1 MNKETFLKSEAKAA
15 KLFINSRKTG
25 RLSSAYLLYGER
37 NAPLKESAL
46 FLAKSLGCEKDLLA
60 CDECDSC
67 KRFDKG
73 IHPDFVLING
83 ETTRIKK
90 EDIQNLQDKFSESA
104 FEKGHRLCYVIHR
117 VENITEKAANTIL
130 KFLEEPREGQVAILT
145 SYNIDKVLKTIL
157 SRSVLVRIDPIDE
170 KEMQREL
177 LENPIVLSDNDE
189 DKKKKKK
196 EEDISFNE
204 GEAYILS
211 HYFSSYESVKETLQ
225 NDRSFLEG
233 YQIAEGF
240 LNDLT
245 SSVAQAGYTL
255 LFQTSLKKGA
265 TCYNWMYLII
275 HEVFAAVLLN
285 DVKEDNPF
293 RDIIMK
299 LSKNKNKIARA
310 DAVVKEA
317 LAYQHI
323 NYNPTLLSARL
334 IKALDEEK

>member
-1 MNKETFLKSEAKAA
+1 MDKDTFLQYEPKAA

-37 NAPLKESAL
+37 NAPLKETAL
-46 FLAKSLGCEKDLLA
+46 YLAKSLGCEKDLLA

-67 KRFDKG
+67 KRFNKG
-73 IHPDFVLING
+73 IHPDFVLIDG

-117 VENITEKAANTIL
+117 IENITEKAANTIL

-157 SRSVLVRIDPIDE
+157 SRSVLVRIDPLDMD
-170 KEMQREL
+170 KMQRDL
-177 LENPIVLSDNDE
+177 IDNPIILSGE
-189 DKKKKKK
+189 KKKK
-196 EEDISFNE
+196 EEEIHFNE

-211 HYFSSYESVKETLQ
+211 RYFSSYESVKKTLTQ
-225 NDRSFLEG
+225 DSSFLEG
-233 YQIAEGF
+233 YQIAESF

-245 SSVAQAGYTL
+245 VSTSQAGYTL
-255 LFQTSLKKGA
+255 LLQTSLKKG
-265 TCYNWMYLII
+265 TSCYNWMYLIL
-275 HEVFAAVLLN
+275 HDVFASVLLDN
-285 DVKEDNPF
+285 VKDDNPF

-299 LSKNKNKIARA
+299 LSKNKDKIARA

-334 IKALDEEK
+334 IRALDEEK

>member
-1 MNKETFLKSEAKAA
+1 MDKDTFLQYEPKAA

-37 NAPLKESAL
+37 NAPLKETAL
-46 FLAKSLGCEKDLLA
+46 YLAKSLGCEKELLA
-60 CDECDSC
+60 CDQCDSC
-67 KRFDKG
+67 KRFNKG
-73 IHPDFVLING
+73 IHPDFVLIDG

-117 VENITEKAANTIL
+117 IENITEKAANTIL

-157 SRSVLVRIDPIDE
+157 SRSVLVKIDPLDMD
-170 KEMQREL
+170 KMQRDL
-177 LENPIVLSDNDE
+177 INNPIILSGE
-189 DKKKKKK
+189 KKKK
-196 EEDISFNE
+196 EEEIHFNE

-211 HYFSSYESVKETLQ
+211 RYFSYYDSVKNTLTQ
-225 NDRSFLEG
+225 DSSFLEG
-233 YQIAEGF
+233 YQIAESF

-245 SSVAQAGYTL
+245 VSTSQAGYTL
-255 LFQTSLKKGA
+255 LLQTSLKKG
-265 TCYNWMYLII
+265 TSCYNWMYLIL
-275 HEVFAAVLLN
+275 HDVFASVLLDN
-285 DVKEDNPF
+285 VKDDNPF
-293 RDIIMK
+293 RDIILK
-299 LSKNKNKIARA
+299 LSKNKDKIARA

-334 IKALDEEK
+334 IRALDEEK

>member
-1 MNKETFLKSEAKAA
+1 MDKDTFLHYEPKAA

-37 NAPLKESAL
+37 NAPLKETAL
-46 FLAKSLGCEKDLLA
+46 FLAKSLGCEKDVIA

-67 KRFDKG
+67 RRFNKG
-73 IHPDFVLING
+73 IHPDFVLIDG

-157 SRSVLVRIDPIDE
+157 SRSVLVRIDPLDTD
-170 KEMQREL
+170 KMQEEL
-177 LENPIVLSDNDE
+177 INNPIHLSGE
-189 DKKKKKK
+189 KKKK
-196 EEDISFNE
+196 EEEIHFNE
-204 GEAYILS
+204 GQAYILS
-211 HYFSSYESVKETLQ
+211 RYFSSYESVKKTLLED
-225 NDRSFLEG
+225 NSFLEG
-233 YQIAEGF
+233 YQIAESF

-245 SSVAQAGYTL
+245 VSSSQAGYTL
-255 LFQTSLKKGA
+255 LLQTSMKKG
-265 TCYNWMYLII
+265 TSCYNWMYLIL
-275 HEVFAAVLLN
+275 HDVFASVLLN
-285 DVKEDNPF
+285 DVQDDNPF
-293 RDIIMK
+293 KDIILK
-299 LSKNKNKIARA
+299 LGKNKDKIARA

-334 IKALDEEK
+334 IRALDEEK

>member
-1 MNKETFLKSEAKAA
+1 MDKDTFLQYEPKAA

-37 NAPLKESAL
+37 NAPLKETAL
-46 FLAKSLGCEKDLLA
+46 YLAKSLGCEKDLLA

-67 KRFDKG
+67 KRFNKG
-73 IHPDFVLING
+73 IHPDFVLIDG

-117 VENITEKAANTIL
+117 IENITEKAANTIL

-157 SRSVLVRIDPIDE
+157 SRSVLVRIDPLDMD
-170 KEMQREL
+170 KMQRDL
-177 LENPIVLSDNDE
+177 INNPIILSGE
-189 DKKKKKK
+189 KKKK
-196 EEDISFNE
+196 EEEIHFNE

-211 HYFSSYESVKETLQ
+211 RYFSSYESVKKTLTQ
-225 NDRSFLEG
+225 DSSFLEG
-233 YQIAEGF
+233 YQIAESF

-245 SSVAQAGYTL
+245 VSTSQAGYTL
-255 LFQTSLKKGA
+255 LLQTSLKKG
-265 TCYNWMYLII
+265 TSCYNWMYLIL
-275 HEVFAAVLLN
+275 HDVFASVLLDN
-285 DVKEDNPF
+285 VKDDNPF

-299 LSKNKNKIARA
+299 LSKNKDKIARA

-334 IKALDEEK
+334 IRALDEEK

>member
-1 MNKETFLKSEAKAA
+1 MDKDTFLKYEPKAA

-37 NAPLKESAL
+37 NAPLKETAL
-46 FLAKSLGCEKDLLA
+46 YLAKSLGCENNLLA

-67 KRFDKG
+67 KRFNKD
-73 IHPDFVLING
+73 IHPDFVLIDG

-90 EDIQNLQDKFSESA
+90 EDIQSLQDKFSESA

-117 VENITEKAANTIL
+117 IENITEKAANTIL

-157 SRSVLVRIDPIDE
+157 SRSVLVRIDPLDMDKMQ
-170 KEMQREL
+170 KEL
-177 LENPIVLSDNDE
+177 INKPIILSGE
-189 DKKKKKK
+189 KKKK
-196 EEDISFNE
+196 EEEIHFND
-204 GEAYILS
+204 GQAYILS
-211 HYFSSYESVKETLQ
+211 HYFSSYESVKETLLQ
-225 NDRSFLEG
+225 DTSFLEG
-233 YQIAEGF
+233 YQIAESF

-245 SSVAQAGYTL
+245 VSSSQAGYTL
-255 LFQTSLKKGA
+255 LLQTSLKKG
-265 TCYNWMYLII
+265 TSCYNWMYLIL
-275 HEVFAAVLLN
+275 HDVFASVLLDN
-285 DVKEDNPF
+285 VKEDNPF
-293 RDIIMK
+293 RDIIQK
-299 LSKNKNKIARA
+299 LSKNKDKIARA

-334 IKALDEEK
+334 IRALDEEK

>member
-1 MNKETFLKSEAKAA
+1 MDQDTFLKYEPKAA

-37 NAPLKESAL
+37 NAPLKETAL
-46 FLAKSLGCEKDLLA
+46 YLAKSLGCENDLLA

-67 KRFDKG
+67 KRFNKG
-73 IHPDFVLING
+73 IHPDFVLIDG

-90 EDIQNLQDKFSESA
+90 EDIQSLQDKFSESA

-117 VENITEKAANTIL
+117 IENITEKAANTIL

-157 SRSVLVRIDPIDE
+157 SRSVLVRIDPLDMDQ
-170 KEMQREL
+170 MQREL
-177 LENPIVLSDNDE
+177 INNPIILSGE
-189 DKKKKKK
+189 KKKK
-196 EEDISFNE
+196 EEEIRFND
-204 GEAYILS
+204 GQAYILS
-211 HYFSSYESVKETLQ
+211 HYFSSYESVNETLLQ
-225 NDRSFLEG
+225 DTSFLEG
-233 YQIAEGF
+233 YQIAESF

-245 SSVAQAGYTL
+245 VSSSQAGYTL
-255 LFQTSLKKGA
+255 LLQTSLKKG
-265 TCYNWMYLII
+265 TSCYNWMYLIL
-275 HEVFAAVLLN
+275 HDVFASVLLDN
-285 DVKEDNPF
+285 VKEDNPF
-293 RDIIMK
+293 RDIIQK
-299 LSKNKNKIARA
+299 LSKNKDKIARA

-334 IKALDEEK
+334 IRALDEEK

>member
-73 IHPDFVLING
+73 IHPDFVLIDG

-211 HYFSSYESVKETLQ
+211 HHFSSYESVKRRCKTIDPSWKDIRLQ
-225 NDRSFLEG
+225 KVS
-233 YQIAEGF
+233 
-240 LNDLT
+240 
-245 SSVAQAGYTL
+245 
-255 LFQTSLKKGA
+255 
-265 TCYNWMYLII
+265 
-275 HEVFAAVLLN
+275 
-285 DVKEDNPF
+285 
-293 RDIIMK
+293 
-299 LSKNKNKIARA
+299 
-310 DAVVKEA
+310 
-317 LAYQHI
+317 
-323 NYNPTLLSARL
+323 
-334 IKALDEEK
+334 

>member
-1 MNKETFLKSEAKAA
+1 MDKDTFLKYEPKAA

-37 NAPLKESAL
+37 NAPLKETAL
-46 FLAKSLGCEKDLLA
+46 YLAKSLGCENDLLA

-67 KRFDKG
+67 KRFNKG
-73 IHPDFVLING
+73 IHPDFVLIDG

-90 EDIQNLQDKFSESA
+90 EDIQSLQDKFSESA

-117 VENITEKAANTIL
+117 IENITEKAANTIL

-157 SRSVLVRIDPIDE
+157 SRSVLVRIDPLDMDQ
-170 KEMQREL
+170 MQREL
-177 LENPIVLSDNDE
+177 IDNPILLSGE
-189 DKKKKKK
+189 KKKK
-196 EEDISFNE
+196 EEEIRFND
-204 GEAYILS
+204 GQAYILS
-211 HYFSSYESVKETLQ
+211 HYFSSYESVKETLLQ
-225 NDRSFLEG
+225 DTSFLEG
-233 YQIAEGF
+233 YQIAESF

-245 SSVAQAGYTL
+245 VSSSQAGYTL
-255 LFQTSLKKGA
+255 LLQTSLKKG
-265 TCYNWMYLII
+265 TSCYNWMYLIL
-275 HEVFAAVLLN
+275 HDVFASVLLDN
-285 DVKEDNPF
+285 VKEDNPF
-293 RDIIMK
+293 RDIIQK
-299 LSKNKNKIARA
+299 LSKNKDKIARA

-334 IKALDEEK
+334 IRALDEEK

>member
-1 MNKETFLKSEAKAA
+1 MDKDTFLHYEPKAA

-37 NAPLKESAL
+37 NAPLKETAL
-46 FLAKSLGCEKDLLA
+46 FLAKSLGCEKDVVA

-67 KRFDKG
+67 RRFNKG
-73 IHPDFVLING
+73 IHPDFVLIDG

-90 EDIQNLQDKFSESA
+90 EDIQNLQGKFSESA

-145 SYNIDKVLKTIL
+145 SYNIEKVLKTIL
-157 SRSVLVRIDPIDE
+157 SRSVLVRIDPLDTD
-170 KEMQREL
+170 KMQEEL
-177 LENPIVLSDNDE
+177 INNPILLSGE
-189 DKKKKKK
+189 KKKK
-196 EEDISFNE
+196 EEEIHFNE
-204 GEAYILS
+204 GQAYILS
-211 HYFSSYESVKETLQ
+211 RYFSSYKSVKKTLLED
-225 NDRSFLEG
+225 NSFLEG
-233 YQIAEGF
+233 YQIAESF

-245 SSVAQAGYTL
+245 VSSSQAGYTL
-255 LFQTSLKKGA
+255 LLQTSMKKG
-265 TCYNWMYLII
+265 TSCYNWMYLIL
-275 HEVFAAVLLN
+275 HDVFASVLLN
-285 DVKEDNPF
+285 DVQDDNPF
-293 RDIIMK
+293 KDIILK
-299 LSKNKNKIARA
+299 LGKNKDKIARA

-334 IKALDEEK
+334 IRALDEEK

>member
-1 MNKETFLKSEAKAA
+1 MDKDTFLHYEPKAA

-37 NAPLKESAL
+37 NAPLKETAL
-46 FLAKSLGCEKDLLA
+46 FLAKSLGCEKDVVA

-67 KRFDKG
+67 RRFNKG
-73 IHPDFVLING
+73 IHPDFVLIDG

-157 SRSVLVRIDPIDE
+157 SRSVLVRIDPLDTDKMQEELID
-170 KEMQREL
+170 
-177 LENPIVLSDNDE
+177 NPILLSGE
-189 DKKKKKK
+189 KKKK
-196 EEDISFNE
+196 EEEIHFNE
-204 GEAYILS
+204 GQAYILS
-211 HYFSSYESVKETLQ
+211 RYFSSYESVKKSLLED
-225 NDRSFLEG
+225 NSFLEG
-233 YQIAEGF
+233 YQIAESF

-245 SSVAQAGYTL
+245 VSSSQAGYTL
-255 LFQTSLKKGA
+255 LLQTSMKKG
-265 TCYNWMYLII
+265 TSCYNWMYLIL
-275 HEVFAAVLLN
+275 HDVFASVLLN
-285 DVKEDNPF
+285 DVQDDNPF
-293 RDIIMK
+293 KDIILK
-299 LSKNKNKIARA
+299 LGKSKDKIARA

-334 IKALDEEK
+334 IRALDEEK

>member
-1 MNKETFLKSEAKAA
+1 MDKDTFLQYEPKAA

-37 NAPLKESAL
+37 NAPLKETAL
-46 FLAKSLGCEKDLLA
+46 YLAKSLGCEKDLLA

-67 KRFDKG
+67 KRFNKG
-73 IHPDFVLING
+73 IHPDFVLIDG

-117 VENITEKAANTIL
+117 IENITEKAANTIL

-157 SRSVLVRIDPIDE
+157 SRSVLVRIDPLDMD
-170 KEMQREL
+170 KMQRDL
-177 LENPIVLSDNDE
+177 IDNPIILSGE
-189 DKKKKKK
+189 KKKK
-196 EEDISFNE
+196 EEEIHFNE

-211 HYFSSYESVKETLQ
+211 RYFSSYESVKKTLTQ
-225 NDRSFLEG
+225 DTSFLEG
-233 YQIAEGF
+233 YQIAESL

-245 SSVAQAGYTL
+245 VSTSQAGYTL
-255 LFQTSLKKGA
+255 LLQTSLKKG
-265 TCYNWMYLII
+265 TSCYNWMYLIL
-275 HEVFAAVLLN
+275 HDVFASVLLDN
-285 DVKEDNPF
+285 VKDDNPF

-299 LSKNKNKIARA
+299 LSKNKDKIARA

-334 IKALDEEK
+334 IRALDEEK

>member
-1 MNKETFLKSEAKAA
+1 MDKDTFLQYEPKAA

-37 NAPLKESAL
+37 NAPLKETAL
-46 FLAKSLGCEKDLLA
+46 YLAKSLGCEKDLLA

-67 KRFDKG
+67 KRFNKG
-73 IHPDFVLING
+73 IHPDFVLIDG

-117 VENITEKAANTIL
+117 IENITEKAANTIL

-157 SRSVLVRIDPIDE
+157 SRSVLVRIDPLDMD
-170 KEMQREL
+170 KMQRDL
-177 LENPIVLSDNDE
+177 IDNPIILFGE
-189 DKKKKKK
+189 KKKK
-196 EEDISFNE
+196 EEEIHFNE

-211 HYFSSYESVKETLQ
+211 RYFSSYESVKKTLTQ
-225 NDRSFLEG
+225 DSSFLEG
-233 YQIAEGF
+233 YQIAESF

-245 SSVAQAGYTL
+245 VSTSQAGYTL
-255 LFQTSLKKGA
+255 LLQTSLKKG
-265 TCYNWMYLII
+265 TSCYNWMYLIL
-275 HEVFAAVLLN
+275 HDVFASVLLDN
-285 DVKEDNPF
+285 VKDDNPF

-299 LSKNKNKIARA
+299 LSKNKDKIARA

-334 IKALDEEK
+334 IRALDEEK

>member
-46 FLAKSLGCEKDLLA
+46 FLAKSLGCENSYLA

-73 IHPDFVLING
+73 IHPDFVLIDG

-189 DKKKKKK
+189 DKKKKK
-196 EEDISFNE
+196 FN
-204 GEAYILS
+204 
-211 HYFSSYESVKETLQ
+211 VK
-225 NDRSFLEG
+225 D
-233 YQIAEGF
+233 YCF
-240 LNDLT
+240 LN
-245 SSVAQAGYTL
+245 
-255 LFQTSLKKGA
+255 
-265 TCYNWMYLII
+265 
-275 HEVFAAVLLN
+275 
-285 DVKEDNPF
+285 
-293 RDIIMK
+293 
-299 LSKNKNKIARA
+299 
-310 DAVVKEA
+310 
-317 LAYQHI
+317 
-323 NYNPTLLSARL
+323 
-334 IKALDEEK
+334 

>member
-1 MNKETFLKSEAKAA
+1 MDKDTFLHYEPKAA

-37 NAPLKESAL
+37 NAPLKETAL
-46 FLAKSLGCEKDLLA
+46 FLAKSLGCEKDVLA

-67 KRFDKG
+67 RRFNKG
-73 IHPDFVLING
+73 IHPDFVLIDG

-157 SRSVLVRIDPIDE
+157 SRSVLVRIDPLDMD
-170 KEMQREL
+170 KMQKDL
-177 LENPIVLSDNDE
+177 VDNPILLSGE
-189 DKKKKKK
+189 KKKK
-196 EEDISFNE
+196 EEEIRFNE
-204 GEAYILS
+204 GQAYILS
-211 HYFSSYESVKETLQ
+211 RYFSSYESVKKTLTED
-225 NDRSFLEG
+225 NSFLEG
-233 YQIAEGF
+233 YQIAECF

-245 SSVAQAGYTL
+245 VSSSQAGYTL
-255 LFQTSLKKGA
+255 LLQTSMKKGA
-265 TCYNWMYLII
+265 SCYNWMYLIL
-275 HEVFAAVLLN
+275 HDVFASVLLDN
-285 DVKEDNPF
+285 VQDDNPF
-293 RDIIMK
+293 KDIIQK
-299 LSKNKNKIARA
+299 LSKNKDKIARA

-334 IKALDEEK
+334 IRALDEEK

>member
-1 MNKETFLKSEAKAA
+1 MDKDTFLHYESKAA

-37 NAPLKESAL
+37 NAPLKETAL
-46 FLAKSLGCEKDLLA
+46 YLAKSLGCEKDVLA
-60 CDECDSC
+60 CDDCDSC
-67 KRFDKG
+67 RRFNKG
-73 IHPDFVLING
+73 IHPDFVLIDG
-83 ETTRIKK
+83 EKTRIKK

-157 SRSVLVRIDPIDE
+157 SRSVLVRIDPLDMVQ
-170 KEMQREL
+170 MQKDL
-177 LENPIVLSDNDE
+177 VENPIVLPGE
-189 DKKKKKK
+189 KKKKD
-196 EEDISFNE
+196 EEIRFNE
-204 GEAYILS
+204 GQAYILS
-211 HYFSSYESVKETLQ
+211 KYFSSYDSVRNTLLE
-225 NDRSFLEG
+225 DTSFLEG
-233 YQIAEGF
+233 YQIAESF

-245 SSVAQAGYTL
+245 ASSAQAGYTL
-255 LFQTSLKKGA
+255 LLQTSLKKG
-265 TCYNWMYLII
+265 TSCYNWMYLIL
-275 HEVFAAVLLN
+275 HDVFASVLL
-285 DVKEDNPF
+285 DTVEEGNPF
-293 RDIIMK
+293 KDIILK
-299 LSKNKNKIARA
+299 LSKNKDKIARA

-334 IKALDEEK
+334 IRALDEEK

>member
-1 MNKETFLKSEAKAA
+1 MDKDTFLKYEPKAA

-37 NAPLKESAL
+37 NAPLKETAL
-46 FLAKSLGCEKDLLA
+46 YLAKSLGCENDLLA

-67 KRFDKG
+67 KRFNKG
-73 IHPDFVLING
+73 IHPDFVLIDG

-90 EDIQNLQDKFSESA
+90 EDIQSLQDKFSESA

-117 VENITEKAANTIL
+117 IENITEKAANTIL

-157 SRSVLVRIDPIDE
+157 SRSVLVRIDPLDMDQ
-170 KEMQREL
+170 MQREL
-177 LENPIVLSDNDE
+177 INNPIILSGE
-189 DKKKKKK
+189 KKKK
-196 EEDISFNE
+196 EEEIRFND
-204 GEAYILS
+204 GQAYILS
-211 HYFSSYESVKETLQ
+211 HYFSSYESVKETLLQ
-225 NDRSFLEG
+225 DTSFLEG
-233 YQIAEGF
+233 YQIAESF

-245 SSVAQAGYTL
+245 VSSSQAGYTL
-255 LFQTSLKKGA
+255 LLQTSLKKG
-265 TCYNWMYLII
+265 TSCYNWMYLIL
-275 HEVFAAVLLN
+275 HDVFASVLLDN
-285 DVKEDNPF
+285 VKEDNPF
-293 RDIIMK
+293 RDIIQK
-299 LSKNKNKIARA
+299 LSKNKDKIARA

-334 IKALDEEK
+334 IRALDEEK

>member
-1 MNKETFLKSEAKAA
+1 MDKDTFLQYEPKAA

-37 NAPLKESAL
+37 NAPLKETAL
-46 FLAKSLGCEKDLLA
+46 YLAKSLGCEKDLLA

-67 KRFDKG
+67 KRFNKG
-73 IHPDFVLING
+73 IHPDFVLIDG

-117 VENITEKAANTIL
+117 IENITEKAANTIL

-157 SRSVLVRIDPIDE
+157 SRSVLVRIDPLDMD
-170 KEMQREL
+170 KMQRDL
-177 LENPIVLSDNDE
+177 IDNPIILSGE
-189 DKKKKKK
+189 KKKK
-196 EEDISFNE
+196 EEEIHFNE

-211 HYFSSYESVKETLQ
+211 RYFSSYESVKKTLTQ
-225 NDRSFLEG
+225 DSSFLEG
-233 YQIAEGF
+233 YQIAESL

-245 SSVAQAGYTL
+245 VSTSQAGYTL
-255 LFQTSLKKGA
+255 LLQTSLKKG
-265 TCYNWMYLII
+265 TSCYNWMYLIL
-275 HEVFAAVLLN
+275 HDVFASVLLDN
-285 DVKEDNPF
+285 VKDDNPF

-299 LSKNKNKIARA
+299 LSKNKDKIARA

-334 IKALDEEK
+334 IRALDEEK

>member
-1 MNKETFLKSEAKAA
+1 MDKDTFLKYEPKAA

-37 NAPLKESAL
+37 NAPLKETAL
-46 FLAKSLGCEKDLLA
+46 YLAKSLGCENDLLA

-67 KRFDKG
+67 KRFNKG
-73 IHPDFVLING
+73 IHPDFVLIDG

-90 EDIQNLQDKFSESA
+90 EDIQSLQDKFSESA

-117 VENITEKAANTIL
+117 IENITEKAANTIL

-157 SRSVLVRIDPIDE
+157 SRSVLVRIDPLDMDKMQ
-170 KEMQREL
+170 KEL
-177 LENPIVLSDNDE
+177 INKPIILSGE
-189 DKKKKKK
+189 KKKK
-196 EEDISFNE
+196 EEEIHFND
-204 GEAYILS
+204 GQAYILS
-211 HYFSSYESVKETLQ
+211 HYFSSYESVKETLLQ
-225 NDRSFLEG
+225 DTSFLEG
-233 YQIAEGF
+233 YQIAESF

-245 SSVAQAGYTL
+245 VSSSQAGYTL
-255 LFQTSLKKGA
+255 LLQTSLKKG
-265 TCYNWMYLII
+265 TSCYNWMYLIL
-275 HEVFAAVLLN
+275 HDVFASVLLDN
-285 DVKEDNPF
+285 VKEDNPF
-293 RDIIMK
+293 RDIIQK
-299 LSKNKNKIARA
+299 LSKNKDKIARA

-334 IKALDEEK
+334 IRALDEEK